1 MKCVNVHVCQSC
13 FLTDRQ
19 TRKHKTH
26 HPVLEF
32 CKQVSTHV
40 TGSTGNRTGIRK
52 LREQN
57 RYQEAQGTEQ
67 VSGGTGK
74 NSFNSTGKRNR

>member
-32 CKQVSTHV
+32 CKQVRTHV
-40 TGSTGNRTGIRK
+40 TGSTGNRTGIKK

-57 RYQEAQGTEQ
+57 RYQGAQVRTHLTVQ
-67 VSGGTGK
+67 VRGTGD
-74 NSFNSTGKRNR
+74 RRQR